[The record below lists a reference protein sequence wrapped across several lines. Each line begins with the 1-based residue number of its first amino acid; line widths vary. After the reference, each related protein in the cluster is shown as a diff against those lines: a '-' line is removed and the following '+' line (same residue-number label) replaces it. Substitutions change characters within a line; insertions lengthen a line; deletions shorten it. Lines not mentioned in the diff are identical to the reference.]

1 MVVLLNKILF
11 LLTVALSD
19 LLPNLS
25 NAGSTVFLY
34 CPVLMYSY
42 LSTCGNDCPVYLSSL
57 AVLFLYLCLLVGRVA
72 RSLCIPVTCL
82 VWERC
87 LVLMYLSTF
96 GTGVHC
102 PVVKSSQLWG
112 GGAFVLQLLLLHIA
126 GLIRR

>member
-1 MVVLLNKILF
+1 MLGPLYSYIVLPLVPIYVCMGTVVL
-11 LLTVALSD
+11 
-19 LLPNLS
+19 
-25 NAGSTVFLY
+25 
-34 CPVLMYSY
+34 
-42 LSTCGNDCPVYLSSL
+42 YLSSL
-57 AVLFLYLCLLVGRVA
+57 AVDRLSCPYLRVGTVVLCTCLAKPWTGCAVLLFLSSCGKGCP
-72 RSLCIPVTCL
+72 SLMYTCL

-102 PVVKSSQLWG
+102 PVVKSSQLWS